1 MSRLASGLIA
11 GMALGAA
18 GAYFCLMGGAERGFA
33 PDAAVGLKSS
43 AAPSAVNRPS
53 ATALPTVGG
62 FSERSAVYQLAA
74 DADPASLRSRIE
86 EGAARPESAERRFLL
101 ATLLSRYAEFYPRE
115 AIALAEDLELDSAFV
130 APLYGSW
137 AGSDAAAALD
147 AWTHSIGTGEGYAI
161 GLAMFEALGGDEQAF
176 SILLTSVPPD
186 LNAEHFQME
195 LVELWAQTAPEV
207 ALRKT
212 LTLERRSTRNNAL
225 ESVAEAWSEQD
236 PLAALSAMDG
246 IDDLGLRATF
256 QTSVLRRWST
266 LEPETALE
274 HFIASGDKRQLSWN
288 AVSPALNAIAQSD
301 PQRARWSTST
311 FQTQTL
317 VSRLSD
323 SCGRFRLPRMLRRQ
337 R

>member
-207 ALRKT
+207 ALQKNADSGEAFDSKQCARECSGSLVGT
-212 LTLERRSTRNNAL
+212 GSLGCAERDGWDRRLGPSGNFPNLGVAPLVHVGTGDCARAFHRFGGQAPTQLERRLSRVERDRSIGSAARAL
-225 ESVAEAWSEQD
+225 VDEYV
-236 PLAALSAMDG
+236 
-246 IDDLGLRATF
+246 
-256 QTSVLRRWST
+256 
-266 LEPETALE
+266 
-274 HFIASGDKRQLSWN
+274 
-288 AVSPALNAIAQSD
+288 
-301 PQRARWSTST
+301 
-311 FQTQTL
+311 
-317 VSRLSD
+317 SD
-323 SCGRFRLPRMLRRQ
+323 SNTRQQIERFLR
-337 R
+337 